1 MDKFNGAAYRASP
14 KRWTIATAAAPF
26 APFPFDI
33 ELIHE
38 HARRLNVPIGFIGD
52 ADPHGVHLFGALRS
66 GLIEAPNMHGRRLK
80 IEWLGVD
87 DRWLRAARRS
97 KRSLV
102 SRTIQMKWVEREYW
116 SVIKGFMPD
125 IESLLG
131 EATVTMLDTGTKA
144 EVDGFID
151 VMPRV
156 VIGPRGVIV
165 RT

>member
-1 MDKFNGAAYRASP
+1 
-14 KRWTIATAAAPF
+14 
-26 APFPFDI
+26 
-33 ELIHE
+33 
-38 HARRLNVPIGFIGD
+38 
-52 ADPHGVHLFGALRS
+52 
-66 GLIEAPNMHGRRLK
+66 MHGRRLK
-80 IEWLGVD
+80 IEWLGVN

-97 KRSLV
+97 KRSLL